1 MINFFRYV
9 LLFFFYST
17 AGWCVESLYCSI
29 GEKRLINRGFLTGP
43 MCPIYGVGALVM
55 TVFLYNPYKDKPL
68 MVFLLGMIMCD
79 IVEYFTSWIME
90 TLFQARWWDYTYEF
104 MNIKGRI
111 CLKHTVYWGIGSVFF
126 VYLIHPGIDK
136 TLATLS
142 DKTVFIVTSVILAV
156 FTADVIHAVIKALDI
171 RNLLI
176 KLNKAIDFL
185 DGGVTNI
192 VNVIEDKYQS
202 IQDGID
208 KSNIKINDA
217 KAEIYYQISD
227 LVDEINLRFDLKG
240 KKENINKYSSRFF
253 RNGLIVEK
261 YTRKQL
267 EKLKILLKDFKNVI
281 FENDEKL

>member
-227 LVDEINLRFDLKG
+227 LVDAINLRFDLKG

>member
-1 MINFFRYV
+1 MINFLRYV

>member
-1 MINFFRYV
+1 MINFLRYV

-142 DKTVFIVTSVILAV
+142 DKIVFIVTSVILAV

>member
-142 DKTVFIVTSVILAV
+142 DKIVFIVTSVILAV